1 MATIMLRENE
11 KGQILFYLAKRDMEE
26 IIVSLEF
33 DTDEKWGGNVEL
45 SNGDTWRIE
54 PYPKTL
60 PDEIVAKIV
69 KRGDRD

>member
-1 MATIMLRENE
+1 MLREND

-33 DTDEKWGGNVEL
+33 DTDEKWGGNIEL
-45 SNGDTWRIE
+45 TNGDTWHIK

-60 PDEIVAKIV
+60 PDEVTATIV
-69 KRGDRD
+69 KRGDND